1 MSISDL
7 HPWFVFTHIF
17 GAFVFVAAHGVS
29 IYTVIRLGEERDP
42 SRISALLTTSGQSLG
57 GFYIGLVLLLVGGVG
72 AGISG
77 GHFARL
83 WIWIALAL
91 LIAVAVAM
99 YVLATPY
106 FKQLREAVG
115 APTGRTDPGTGVVSA
130 TPEEV
135 DALVRRNPAVP
146 LAAIGLIGF
155 VIILWLMVFKPF

>member
-1 MSISDL
+1 VNIGDL
-7 HPWFVFTHIF
+7 YPWFVFAHIL
-17 GAFVFVAAHGVS
+17 GAFVFVASHGVS
-29 IYTVIRLGEERDP
+29 IYVVTRIAEVRDP
-42 SRISALLTTSGQSLG
+42 SRIEALLTTSGQSLG

-72 AGISG
+72 AGIIG

-83 WIWIALAL
+83 WIWVALGL

-115 APTGRTDPGTGVVSA
+115 APTGRTDPGTGVVSV
-130 TPEEV
+130 TPEEIE
-135 DALVRRNPAVP
+135 ALLRRNPAVP

-155 VIILWLMVFKPF
+155 VAILWLMVFKPF